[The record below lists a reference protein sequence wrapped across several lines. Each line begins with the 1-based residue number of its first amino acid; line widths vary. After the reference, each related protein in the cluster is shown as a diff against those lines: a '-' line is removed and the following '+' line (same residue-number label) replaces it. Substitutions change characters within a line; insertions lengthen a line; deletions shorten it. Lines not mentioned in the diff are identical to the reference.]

1 MRAVKF
7 IKKNALDDFEIKR
20 FTHEIEM
27 LKMLDH
33 PNVIKLYEFYED
45 DQRYYLVTELCT
57 GGEIL
62 DELTER
68 ESFKEPEAAEII

>member
-45 DQRYYLVTELCT
+45 D
-57 GGEIL
+57 
-62 DELTER
+62 
-68 ESFKEPEAAEII
+68 